1 MLLWRHTLTGNSVYY
16 FPKWKYV
23 SCKLAVGYKFHARRQ
38 GSYKVIVGT
47 IGNISDVLNNCSD
60 LYLQTQNW
68 DTFMLNTT
76 FTKLQIYKLAV
87 NIIGSYKTLLICIIS
102 NECMQS
108 STTYQREIELFR
120 FPYKKI
126 STGGHETNNDNKL

>member
-1 MLLWRHTLTGNSVYY
+1 MSIQDSRQTLFNMEMSILEWTENR
-16 FPKWKYV
+16 
-23 SCKLAVGYKFHARRQ
+23 YKHKIEIRF
-38 GSYKVIVGT
+38 
-47 IGNISDVLNNCSD
+47 
-60 LYLQTQNW
+60 
-68 DTFMLNTT
+68 T